1 MLKKVPLQL
10 SPALLIALF
19 ALVVGSAG
27 GTTAARLIT
36 GKQIRNGTIR
46 SEDLSKSLR
55 KRVGN
60 AYAAKVGGDGSLI
73 AGRGVRSATRTTRG
87 DFQVVFERSVERCAA
102 TATPRGTADVEVHGF
117 VTTYN
122 PTASAIRVVIRSPN
136 GETADGA
143 GFNLAVVC

>member
-1 MLKKVPLQL
+1 MRSKIPFQL
-10 SPALLIALF
+10 SPAMLVALL
-19 ALVVGSAG
+19 ALVAGSAG
-27 GTTAARLIT
+27 TATAQQLIT

-60 AYAAKVGGDGSLI
+60 SYGAKVGGDGSLI
-73 AGRGVRSATRTTRG
+73 ASRGARSATRTTTG
-87 DFQVVFERSVERCAA
+87 DFQVVFARSVEKCAA
-102 TATPRGTADVEVHGF
+102 VATPRGTADVEVHGF
-117 VTTYN
+117 ITTYS
-122 PTASAIRVVIRSPN
+122 PSATSIRVVIRRPN